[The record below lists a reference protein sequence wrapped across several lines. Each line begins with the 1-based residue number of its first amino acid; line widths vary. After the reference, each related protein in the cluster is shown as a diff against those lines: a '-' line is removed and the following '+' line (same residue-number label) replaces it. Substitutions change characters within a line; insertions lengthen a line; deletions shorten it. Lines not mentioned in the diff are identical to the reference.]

1 MREVKEEVK
10 QEVKLK
16 ESRTKSKQEDK
27 EETAS
32 IIGKKEKA
40 SSAPVIPPGT
50 LPPSAIPLAKKHAP
64 FQAPVETEPDDT
76 EEETGETVDSGI
88 EDSEEEEEEEEDEIE
103 VDDHDSGLEEEGD
116 EVDEATEESG
126 SEEVGEIDA
135 DSDADDGDEASK
147 PDDGSAK
154 ESDEESSEGEDGDNA
169 SDEGIA
175 EDEKSEDDARSDE
188 DTGFESAEA
197 TVEDEEESEEASE
210 EGSVEVSE
218 EDNGSEGASPE
229 QEGSAEEV
237 SRDESVSAEAD
248 EGSEA
253 DEESEEEDEKDS
265 DKESGD
271 EDRGDSKEE
280 EESASAD
287 GSDEFTEDQEEER
300 SEDIASEEE
309 ESETPDDDDEEV
321 ESEEAMTEDESD
333 EESEKAEE
341 SEETS
346 DVDEDEK
353 ETEEG
358 ASTEENE
365 EEDDQLSDEIVEE
378 EEEEEEDDDEEE
390 EEEETEEEKSI
401 EAGKKESR
409 DKKKRESPP
418 IVKLSLNGVRKRG
431 HIAEALGFALI
442 GSDADRE
449 EEKLIA
455 QILKDIKKIATD
467 SIKPLEKSFRFSDIS
482 QRVLGDAE
490 IFNKPMVLFL
500 GPWSSGKST
509 AINYLLGT
517 DNTRAA
523 LKTGPQPTDSFFTV
537 VHYNEDG
544 IVRESG
550 LKMAGDWAFS
560 GVNKFG
566 QAFLSHFRGIGLN
579 HPLLQKVTIVDTLGV
594 IDGRRFKD
602 FSLEDV
608 FQWFIDRADAIYVVF
623 DPSKLEIGSDMK
635 SMLDQL
641 RGREQ
646 QTRFLLNKADLIEAS
661 EVTRVTGQLLWNV
674 SPLLGSSDA
683 PIIYTVSMINRPY
696 LPGSPAEYLKD
707 QEEEL
712 LNHLKEVMD
721 ERVENTIMFA
731 RRHAVRVR
739 NHAKLVDCYLDA
751 FYKHKGMFGN
761 KKKVAEQI
769 IKDPA
774 KYRIFGTISQSTN
787 ISRYDLLE
795 PEDYAAFFKL
805 NPLQDFPRLKE
816 LCGYLKGCP
825 IDKLDRVIAYELPQL
840 LTKYLEKSSISHG
853 VQERGTDTTKA
864 TLKVPTKSRK
874 R

>member
-50 LPPSAIPLAKKHAP
+50 LPPSAIPLAKK
-64 FQAPVETEPDDT
+64 APVETEPDDT

>member
-88 EDSEEEEEEEEDEIE
+88 EDSEEEEEEEDEIE

-271 EDRGDSKEE
+271 E
-280 EESASAD
+280 
-287 GSDEFTEDQEEER
+287 
-300 SEDIASEEE
+300 
-309 ESETPDDDDEEV
+309 
-321 ESEEAMTEDESD
+321 
-333 EESEKAEE
+333 ESEKAEE

-378 EEEEEEDDDEEE
+378 EEEEEEDDEEE

-874 R
+874 SRSK

>member
-50 LPPSAIPLAKKHAP
+50 LPPSAIPLAKK
-64 FQAPVETEPDDT
+64 APVETEPDDT

-88 EDSEEEEEEEEDEIE
+88 EDSEEEEEEEDEIE

-287 GSDEFTEDQEEER
+287 GSDESTEDQEEEM

-378 EEEEEEDDDEEE
+378 EEEEEEDDEEE

-874 R
+874 SRSK

>member
-265 DKESGD
+265 DKESG
-271 EDRGDSKEE
+271 
-280 EESASAD
+280 
-287 GSDEFTEDQEEER
+287 
-300 SEDIASEEE
+300 
-309 ESETPDDDDEEV
+309 
-321 ESEEAMTEDESD
+321 D